1 MGYSAGMRRFRITV
15 QNRKEQTQGKY
26 GIDSKGIEWENTIDL
41 WASVEWQRGKSAMR
55 EGALDAYAVVM
66 VRINYSPQISMRS
79 RIVWEGQIYQIIP
92 ETFHPD
98 KQANTIQFHAQ
109 LIVND
114 L

>member
-1 MGYSAGMRRFRITV
+1 MRRFRIVV
-15 QNRKEQTQGKY
+15 QNRKEQTTGKF
-26 GIDSKGIEWENTIDL
+26 GIDTQGIEWENTVCL
-41 WASVEWQRGKSAMR
+41 WANVEWQKGKSGMR

-66 VRINYSPQISMRS
+66 VRMNWSPQINMRS
-79 RIVWEGQIYQIIP
+79 RIVWEDQTYQIIP

>member
-1 MGYSAGMRRFRITV
+1 MRRFRIVV
-15 QNRKEQTQGKY
+15 QNRKEQTTGKF
-26 GIDSKGIEWENTIDL
+26 GIDTQGIEWENTVCL
-41 WASVEWQRGKSAMR
+41 WANVEWQKGKSGMR

-66 VRINYSPQISMRS
+66 VRMNWSPQINMRS
-79 RIVWEGQIYQIIP
+79 RIVWENQIYQIIP

>member
-1 MGYSAGMRRFRITV
+1 MRRFRIVV
-15 QNRKEQTQGKY
+15 QNRKEQTTGKF
-26 GIDSKGIEWENTIDL
+26 GIDTQGIEWENTVCL
-41 WASVEWQRGKSAMR
+41 WASVEWQKGKSGMR

-66 VRINYSPQISMRS
+66 VRMNWSPQINMRS
-79 RIVWEGQIYQIIP
+79 RIVWEGQIYQVIP